1 MTYIRLTTNELTI
14 IAHSFVQKLKAYRVA
29 QMINRS
35 AETVY
40 RVYRYLETGASIAD
54 YQDHYMRNKQR
65 CGRKRTQLSLAELFT
80 GCLNGGSSVWMSVLC
95 PCEVSG
101 TRMAILSAAGR
112 LANWGEVFT
121 SVPRTFRTMPL
132 NLGTLKLIPSKAKS
146 TKGVM
151 TLTERQSKV
160 EIVLNVHEKTA
171 DAINQHLSQWL
182 RKFPRHFF
190 KSITFDNGK
199 EFAGWREIANQ
210 FDLHTYFAEVG
221 APNQRGLNENNN
233 GLLRWDGL
241 TKRLNFRNLPDELV
255 TQMISKRN
263 NLPRKSLGYRTPY
276 EVFMSYITDEQLLSF

>member
-1 MTYIRLTTNELTI
+1 MTYTHLTTNELTI

-65 CGRKRTQLSLAELFT
+65 CGRKRTQLSLAELTYINDKIAQGWTPDTIIGRAERPISCNRRTLYRMFER
-80 GCLNGGSSVWMSVLC
+80 GSSVWMSVLC

-132 NLGTLKLIPSKAKS
+132 NLDTLKLIPSKAKS
-146 TKGVM
+146 TKG
-151 TLTERQSKV
+151 R
-160 EIVLNVHEKTA
+160 
-171 DAINQHLSQWL
+171 
-182 RKFPRHFF
+182 
-190 KSITFDNGK
+190 
-199 EFAGWREIANQ
+199 
-210 FDLHTYFAEVG
+210 
-221 APNQRGLNENNN
+221 
-233 GLLRWDGL
+233 
-241 TKRLNFRNLPDELV
+241 
-255 TQMISKRN
+255 
-263 NLPRKSLGYRTPY
+263 
-276 EVFMSYITDEQLLSF
+276 